1 MVRPY
6 HLRIMPA
13 QHRVVCFGYINPGVV
28 FSVDKYPAANTG
40 AYVTDKRPFIGAD
53 CTMAAQILAR
63 WGVQAHLIANALGAD
78 DAGRDTLSQLEAAGV
93 KTHVEL
99 RKALRTPNEVDISDR
114 DGTRTF
120 FVEHNPAVWN
130 SLIEAD
136 LSAID
141 GASLLYVDWYVGDA
155 AARAIAYARK
165 RDVPVYLN
173 VEYSLRQPSQYADR
187 IAGAT
192 YAQSPMSDVHV
203 AQEDPFAMAMALC
216 GMGVKV
222 AFVTRGKH
230 GSLAMSGEQVVETHA
245 PPVSVVDTQGAGAV
259 YSAAAMYGILQGWP
273 FDHIARFATT
283 AASLKCA
290 QHGLLDAPLADV
302 IAQAFE

>member
-1 MVRPY
+1 MAAP
-6 HLRIMPA
+6 
-13 QHRVVCFGYINPGVV
+13 QHVVCFGYINPGVV

-40 AYVTDKRPFIGAD
+40 AYVTDKRSFIGAD
-53 CTMAAQILAR
+53 CTMAATMLAR
-63 WGVQAHLIANALGAD
+63 WGIQAHLIANALGAD
-78 DAGRDTLSQLEAAGV
+78 DAGRNTLSQLEDMGV
-93 KTHVEL
+93 KAHVEL

-141 GASLLYVDWYVGDA
+141 GAALLYVDWYVGDA
-155 AARAIAYARK
+155 ATQAIAYARRRK
-165 RDVPVYLN
+165 VPVFLN
-173 VEYSLRQPSQYADR
+173 VEYSLRQPSQYVEL

-216 GMGVKV
+216 GLGVRA
-222 AFVTRGKH
+222 AFITRGKF
-230 GSLAMSGEQVVETHA
+230 GSLTMNGDHVIETHA
-245 PPVSVVDTQGAGAV
+245 LPVTVVDTQGAGAV
-259 YSAAAMYGILQGWP
+259 FSAAAMYGIVQGWT

-290 QHGLLDAPLADV
+290 RHGLLDAPLTYV